1 MGHQMSAKQLRA
13 AQHRRDEYRAF
24 RASIGLDPASYED
37 AMARPEAAYWA
48 KACEREYQSLIDH
61 DVWELVPP
69 PKTNV
74 TGSRWVFKVKHGGLY
89 KARFVAKGYSQQWG
103 VDYDETFAPVAK
115 YASIRTLISI
125 AAARRLKIH
134 QMDVKT
140 AYLYGKLPQSET
152 VYIQQ
157 PKGFVNRRFPNHV
170 LRLRR
175 SIYGLKQAGRVW
187 YEVIAPALEEFEFTR
202 CESDHSI
209 FVLER
214 DGRTTYIAL
223 YVDDLLIIGEDDSDV
238 AYIKERLA
246 AKFDMTDLGVAERYT
261 GMEIQYNDDG
271 SIKIHQGDYLRA
283 LLKKHGMEDCNPL
296 ATPLDPAIKL
306 TKTNPDV
313 DTLVDAKEYASI
325 VGGIM
330 YAACVT
336 RPDIMCA
343 VSQLSAYN
351 ANPCSRHL
359 MAAKRVLRYLSG
371 TLDLGITYRPPP
383 TEPEV
388 FSDANWA
395 GDEDTR
401 RSTTGCIVMLNGGG
415 IIWMSRRQV
424 TVALSTMESEYMAL
438 AEAAKEIKWLRLFLS
453 ELRYGSSS
461 KSTTLNTDNQGAL
474 ALAKNPVSHARSKHI
489 DIRHHFIRD
498 TIADKSVWLQYI
510 PTEDMTADSLTKALG
525 RQKHYR
531 CLTLMG
537 MEV

>member
-1 MGHQMSAKQLRA
+1 
-13 AQHRRDEYRAF
+13 
-24 RASIGLDPASYED
+24 
-37 AMARPEAAYWA
+37 
-48 KACEREYQSLIDH
+48 
-61 DVWELVPP
+61 
-69 PKTNV
+69 
-74 TGSRWVFKVKHGGLY
+74 
-89 KARFVAKGYSQQWG
+89 
-103 VDYDETFAPVAK
+103 
-115 YASIRTLISI
+115 
-125 AAARRLKIH
+125 
-134 QMDVKT
+134 
-140 AYLYGKLPQSET
+140 
-152 VYIQQ
+152 
-157 PKGFVNRRFPNHV
+157 
-170 LRLRR
+170 
-175 SIYGLKQAGRVW
+175 
-187 YEVIAPALEEFEFTR
+187 
-202 CESDHSI
+202 
-209 FVLER
+209 
-214 DGRTTYIAL
+214 
-223 YVDDLLIIGEDDSDV
+223 
-238 AYIKERLA
+238 
-246 AKFDMTDLGVAERYT
+246 
-261 GMEIQYNDDG
+261 
-271 SIKIHQGDYLRA
+271 
-283 LLKKHGMEDCNPL
+283 MEDCNPL

-313 DTLVDAKEYASI
+313 DTLVSANEYASI

-371 TLDLGITYRPPP
+371 TLDLGITYRPPSA
-383 TEPEV
+383 EPEV

-401 RSTTGCIVMLNGGG
+401 KSTTGCIVMLNGSG